1 MNGIKINP
9 NILSWAIN
17 QYNLDSSV
25 IIKRIGINEEKL
37 EQWLQGDT
45 HPSYK
50 QLEKLA
56 KIIHIPLGYFFLN
69 NLPDTKPPIPDLRTV
84 QNRISLSRD
93 FYDVLYD
100 ALKKSDWL
108 REYRQKNDYEPI
120 RFIGKFSINDNINYI
135 DIVNNIIKEFNLKE
149 DFFNTISHTQDYLN
163 FWVRKAEEN
172 YIVVLKNGVVGNNT
186 TRKLRVN
193 EFRGFAIADKYAP
206 VIFINSN
213 DSQSAQI
220 FTLVH
225 ELAHLWIGQSGIFD
239 MLEPNVRNN
248 NKIEIFCN
256 RISAELLMP
265 YKYIKQFWNNKNTL
279 EENLEILSK
288 KFKTSKYSL
297 LIRLYNLKY
306 INDKEFESLDL
317 QLKEAQTKIDS
328 LPKSNKNRSGGD
340 FYRTLYVRNSKMFT
354 NELLN
359 ALRGGDILYKD
370 VANLLNVKINMIEK
384 IQRRL

>member
-1 MNGIKINP
+1 MNEIKINP
-9 NILSWAIN
+9 DILSWAIN
-17 QYNLDSSV
+17 QYNLDISI

-37 EQWLQGDT
+37 EKWLHGDSY
-45 HPSYK
+45 PSYK
-50 QLEKLA
+50 QIEKLA

-69 NLPDTKPPIPDLRTV
+69 NLPDTQPPIPDLRTV

-149 DFFNTISHTQDYLN
+149 DFFNTISYTQDYLN
-163 FWVRKAEEN
+163 FWVQKAEEN

-239 MLEPNVRNN
+239 MLEPNVKNN

-265 YKYIKQFWNNKNTL
+265 YKYINQFWN
-279 EENLEILSK
+279 S
-288 KFKTSKYSL
+288 
-297 LIRLYNLKY
+297 
-306 INDKEFESLDL
+306 
-317 QLKEAQTKIDS
+317 
-328 LPKSNKNRSGGD
+328 
-340 FYRTLYVRNSKMFT
+340 
-354 NELLN
+354 ELLPP
-359 ALRGGDILYKD
+359 
-370 VANLLNVKINMIEK
+370 
-384 IQRRL
+384 